1 MEEEKQ
7 LDPLQSFVY
16 GAGETVGGIQKGVEG
31 GLDAAGDFIGGGV
44 EAARNAGHSVSDF
57 VGNGVEAVQDFGE
70 GVAEYW
76 GGMPAL
82 AKDGYDA
89 GRGANGAFVGMP
101 KPEAERGMAEG
112 GPVGEGL
119 NMFGKGVEDE
129 VDDRIRDLKLER
141 YERKYGGLDD
151 MGAPE
156 PADVTDIAAE
166 RDLVGDFNSVAM

>member
-31 GLDAAGDFIGGGV
+31 GLDAAGDFIGEGV
-44 EAARNAGHSVSDF
+44 ETARNAGRAVGDF
-57 VGNGVEAVQDFGE
+57 VGNGVEAVQDLGE

-89 GRGANGAFVGMP
+89 GHGVADIP
-101 KPEAERGMAEG
+101 EPEAERDPAAG
-112 GPVGEGL
+112 GPIGRGFETL
-119 NMFGKGVEDE
+119 GKGVEDQ
-129 VDDRIRDLKLER
+129 VDDRIRDLKLEH
-141 YERKYGGLDD
+141 YEKKYGGLEY
-151 MGAPE
+151 MGVGVPE
-156 PADVTDIAAE
+156 PADVTDVAHL
-166 RDLVGDFNSVAM
+166 RGLGDDFNPVAM

>member
-31 GLDAAGDFIGGGV
+31 GLDAAGDFIGEGV
-44 EAARNAGHSVSDF
+44 ETTRNAGRAVGDF
-57 VGNGVEAVQDFGE
+57 VGNGVEAVQDFGK

-89 GRGANGAFVGMP
+89 GHGVADMP
-101 KPEAERGMAEG
+101 EPEAERDPVDG
-112 GPVGEGL
+112 GPIGRGFETLGKNVEGQ
-119 NMFGKGVEDE
+119 

-141 YERKYGGLDD
+141 YEKKYGGLED
-151 MGAPE
+151 MGAPA
-156 PADVTDIAAE
+156 PADVTDVAHLRCLE
-166 RDLVGDFNSVAM
+166 DGFNPVAM

>member
-44 EAARNAGHSVSDF
+44 EAARNAGRSVSDF

-89 GRGANGAFVGMP
+89 GHGVDGMP
-101 KPEAERGMAEG
+101 KPEAERDLAED
-112 GPVGEGL
+112 GPIGEGL
-119 NMFGKGVEDE
+119 KTFGKGVEDQ

-141 YERKYGGLDD
+141 YEKKYGGLKD

-166 RDLVGDFNSVAM
+166 RGLEGDFNPVVM

>member
-44 EAARNAGHSVSDF
+44 EAARNAGRSVSDF

-89 GRGANGAFVGMP
+89 GHGVNGPFGMP
-101 KPEAERGMAEG
+101 KPRAERDLAES
-112 GPVGEGL
+112 GPIGEGL
-119 NMFGKGVEDE
+119 KTFDKSIEHQIE
-129 VDDRIRDLKLER
+129 DRIRDIKLER
-141 YERKYGGLDD
+141 YEKKYGSLDG

-156 PADVTDIAAE
+156 PADVTDIAHL
-166 RDLVGDFNSVAM
+166 RDLEVDFNPVVM

>member
-31 GLDAAGDFIGGGV
+31 GLDAAGDFIGEGV
-44 EAARNAGHSVSDF
+44 ETARNTGRAVGDF

-89 GRGANGAFVGMP
+89 GHGVDDMP
-101 KPEAERGMAEG
+101 EPEAERDPIAGRSIGRGFET
-112 GPVGEGL
+112 L
-119 NMFGKGVEDE
+119 GKSVEDQ

-141 YERKYGGLDD
+141 YEKKYGVPED
-151 MGAPE
+151 MGVPE
-156 PADVTDIAAE
+156 PADVTDVAHLRGLE
-166 RDLVGDFNSVAM
+166 DDFNPVTI

>member
-16 GAGETVGGIQKGVEG
+16 GAGEIVGGIQKGAES

-44 EAARNAGHSVSDF
+44 EAARNAGRAVGDF

-89 GRGANGAFVGMP
+89 GHGVADMP
-101 KPEAERGMAEG
+101 EPEAERDSVDGRSIGRGFEMLGKNVEG
-112 GPVGEGL
+112 Q
-119 NMFGKGVEDE
+119 

-141 YERKYGGLDD
+141 YEKKYGGLED

-156 PADVTDIAAE
+156 PADVTDIATE
-166 RDLVGDFNSVAM
+166 RGLEDDFDSVTI